1 LSKQPKQIAQTT
13 IIFAIG
19 AAFLYFVFKG
29 TNWGDLW
36 LKFTQTNYNWIAIG
50 LFISIVSHWLRA
62 YRATMLYQAMNYNI
76 STANSLHAVFIGYF
90 INYFIPRGGEVS
102 RCAALSKTNHLP
114 LEKGLGSVITERLV
128 DMVMLLIILGAVF
141 VLQFDIIYNYINT
154 NLAKEN
160 NTTGSNLKYYLLAIV
175 LIGAAAIFILRKQL
189 FNTPLFAKVLD
200 KLKGFTQGLT
210 SIKAVKKPILF
221 IALSVSIWLCYIL
234 MMYFC
239 LFALPAT
246 THLNFTQ
253 CLTVFAMGTIGIVI
267 PAPGAGAGTYHFAV
281 MQGLLLFG
289 VAQDD
294 GIAYATIVHGA
305 QMVMFIILGAISSLV
320 VLSKHKQNASH

>member
-1 LSKQPKQIAQTT
+1 LSKQLKTIAQTAL
-13 IIFAIG
+13 IFAIG

-29 TNWGDLW
+29 TNWTDLW
-36 LKFTQTNYNWIAIG
+36 LKFTQTNYNWIAVG
-50 LFISIVSHWLRA
+50 LLISILSHWLRA
-62 YRATMLYQAMNYNI
+62 YRAKMLYTAMNYKV

-102 RCAALSKTNHLP
+102 RCAALTKTNNLP

-128 DMVMLLIILGAVF
+128 DMVMLLIILASVF
-141 VLQFDIIYNYINT
+141 VLQFDVIFNYINT
-154 NLAKEN
+154 NLGAERAAGN
-160 NTTGSNLKYYLLAIV
+160 SNLKFYLLGTVVV
-175 LIGAAAIFILRKQL
+175 LGLALFSLRKQL
-189 FNTPLFAKVLD
+189 ATMTIFAKVLD
-200 KLKGFTQGLT
+200 KLKGFAQGLT
-210 SIKAVKKPILF
+210 SIKEVKQPALF
-221 IALSVSIWLCYIL
+221 VTLSASIWVCYIL

-246 THLNFTQ
+246 SHLTFTQ

-289 VAQDD
+289 VAQED

-305 QMVMFIILGAISSLV
+305 QMVMFIILGSISSLV
-320 VLSKHKQNASH
+320 VLSKHKQNSSS

>member
-1 LSKQPKQIAQTT
+1 MSKQLKTIAQTT
-13 IIFAIG
+13 LIFAIG

-29 TNWGDLW
+29 TNWADLW
-36 LKFTQTNYNWIAIG
+36 LKFTQTNYNWIAMG
-50 LFISIVSHWLRA
+50 LLISIISHWLRA
-62 YRATMLYQAMNYNI
+62 YRAIMLYSAMNYRV

-102 RCAALSKTNHLP
+102 RCAALTKTNNLP

-128 DMVMLLIILGAVF
+128 DMVMLLIILAAVF
-141 VLQFDIIYNYINT
+141 VLQFDVIFNYINT
-154 NLAKEN
+154 NLGAEKTTEN
-160 NTTGSNLKYYLLAIV
+160 SNLKFYLLVAVVVFGVV
-175 LIGAAAIFILRKQL
+175 LFLIRKQL
-189 FNTPLFAKVLD
+189 AAMPIFAKVLD
-200 KLKGFTQGLT
+200 KLKGFAQGLT
-210 SIKAVKKPILF
+210 SIKEVKQPVLF
-221 IALSVSIWLCYIL
+221 VALSAGIWVCYIL

-246 THLNFTQ
+246 SHLTFTQ

-289 VAQDD
+289 VAQED

-305 QMVMFIILGAISSLV
+305 QLVMFIILGAISSLV
-320 VLSKHKQNASH
+320 VLNKHKQNASS

>member
-1 LSKQPKQIAQTT
+1 MSKQLKTITQTT
-13 IIFAIG
+13 LIFAIG

-29 TNWGDLW
+29 TNWADLW
-36 LKFTQTNYNWIAIG
+36 LKFTQTNYNWIAVG

-62 YRATMLYQAMNYNI
+62 YRATMLYSAMNYRVSI
-76 STANSLHAVFIGYF
+76 ANSLHAVFIGYF

-102 RCAALSKTNHLP
+102 RCAALTKTNNLP

-128 DMVMLLIILGAVF
+128 DMVMLLIILAAVF
-141 VLQFDIIYNYINT
+141 VLQFDVIFNYINT
-154 NLAKEN
+154 NLDAKKTTEN
-160 NTTGSNLKYYLLAIV
+160 SNLKFYLLVAV
-175 LIGAAAIFILRKQL
+175 VVFGVILFLMRKQL
-189 FNTPLFAKVLD
+189 AAIPIFTKVLD
-200 KLKGFTQGLT
+200 KLKGFAQGLT
-210 SIKAVKKPILF
+210 SIKEVKQPLLF
-221 IALSVSIWLCYIL
+221 MALSAGIWVCYIL

-239 LFALPAT
+239 LFALPT
-246 THLNFTQ
+246 TSHLTFTQ

-289 VAQDD
+289 VAQED

-305 QMVMFIILGAISSLV
+305 QMVMFIILGTISSLV
-320 VLSKHKQNASH
+320 VLSKHKQNASL

>member
-29 TNWGDLW
+29 TNWADLW

-50 LFISIVSHWLRA
+50 LLISVVSHWLRA

-76 STANSLHAVFIGYF
+76 STTNSLHAVFIGYF
-90 INYFIPRGGEVS
+90 VNYFIPRGGEVS

-114 LEKGLGSVITERLV
+114 IEKGLGSVITERLV

-141 VLQFDIIYNYINT
+141 VLQFDVIYNYINT
-154 NLAKEN
+154 NLAAKN
-160 NTTGSNLKYYLLAIV
+160 NTVGSNLKYYLLAIV
-175 LIGAAAIFILRKQL
+175 LIGVATLFILRKQL
-189 FNTPLFAKVLD
+189 ATLPIFAKVLD
-200 KLKGFTQGLT
+200 KVKGFAQGLT
-210 SIKAVKKPILF
+210 SIKAVKQPLLF
-221 IALSVSIWLCYIL
+221 IALSAAIWICYIL

-246 THLNFTQ
+246 SHLTFTQ

-305 QMVMFIILGAISSLV
+305 QMVMFIILGSISSLV
-320 VLSKHKQNASH
+320 VLSKHKQNVSH